1 MKRALILLVLVVTVA
16 WLAQGSS
23 ANDGREPA
31 AASDPLNAAVANVPL
46 TPQSACCLNPGDTD
60 PHWECFDGTC
70 FQASGCGPNVNCATC
85 DCSSTDEWNCI
96 NNGGYWNSASCFCEY
111 GCDPTGSQQQAC
123 MSEGGSWDPNSC
135 TCSFYGCDPTG
146 SQRQACE
153 SQGRD
158 WDPIN
163 CICSD
168 TNVCVCFEPEQVGYD
183 QYDYEYCDGYYYQY
197 CTVTYRDY
205 YQECEG
211 SCSSRYWTEE
221 VTSCYSYGEYCGGGG
236 GGGGGGGSCWDTGD
250 CWCDEWWG
258 ICCEYDYCYE
268 EEFYVY

>member
-1 MKRALILLVLVVTVA
+1 MKRAGLLLVLMALVI
-16 WLAQGSS
+16 WLAQATPAEAGFEAGKQLTASVS
-23 ANDGREPA
+23 NTAEPA
-31 AASDPLNAAVANVPL
+31 MAL
-46 TPQSACCLNPGDTD
+46 PQGACCLNPGDTD
-60 PHWECFDGTC
+60 PHWECFEGAC
-70 FQASGCGPNVNCATC
+70 LQVSGCGQNVNCATC
-85 DCSSTDEWNCI
+85 GCSSTEEWNCI
-96 NNGGYWNSASCFCEY
+96 NNGGSWDPNTCYCQY

-123 MSEGGSWDPNSC
+123 MNQGGSWDPNSC

-158 WDPIN
+158 WDPVN

-168 TNVCVCFEPEQVGYD
+168 TNVCICFEPEQVGYD

-205 YQECEG
+205 YQYCEG
-211 SCSSRYWTEE
+211 SCSPRSWTEE
-221 VTSCYSYGEYCGGGG
+221 VTSCYSYGDYCGGGG
-236 GGGGGGGSCWDTGD
+236 DPGGGDCWYTGD
-250 CWCDEWWG
+250 CWCDDWWG

-268 EEFYVY
+268 MEFYNW